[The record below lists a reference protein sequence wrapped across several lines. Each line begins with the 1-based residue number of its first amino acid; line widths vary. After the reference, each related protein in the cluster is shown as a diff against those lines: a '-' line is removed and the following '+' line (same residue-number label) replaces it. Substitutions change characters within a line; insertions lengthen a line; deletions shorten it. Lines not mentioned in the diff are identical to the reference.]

1 MAPLSIP
8 NCLKRNHQYTKFH
21 SRISFQAIMSYLV
34 EMKFW
39 SLNNSDLDLE
49 PTCPSQ
55 TWPVSC
61 NDTSVFQKIIKSM
74 KYLKNYHPETI
85 FLFLVTVTL
94 TLNPQDPKS
103 NLICILWCYIYVP
116 KRDYIC
122 KVFHELS
129 SGNHFSIF
137 SNTDLDIEPTRPKVE
152 LNLHLVM
159 LHLCTKFFLNIRL
172 LSGVI
177 VRKAFFYF

>member
-1 MAPLSIP
+1 MP
-8 NCLKRNHQYTKFH
+8 Q
-21 SRISFQAIMSYLV
+21 
-34 EMKFW
+34 
-39 SLNNSDLDLE
+39 
-49 PTCPSQ
+49 SQ

-74 KYLKNYHPETI
+74 KYLKSYRPETIFLFLETVTLTLTPPAPKLNLSCILWPVYQKMFQSLKPFWSYHLETI

-94 TLNPQDPKS
+94 ILNPQAPKS
-103 NLICILWCYIYVP
+103 NSICILWCYIYVP

-137 SNTDLDIEPTRPKVE
+137 SNTDLDIEPTSPKVE
-152 LNLHLVM
+152 LDLCLVM
-159 LHLCTKFFLNIRL
+159 LHLCPKKGLYL
-172 LSGVI
+172 
-177 VRKAFFYF
+177 